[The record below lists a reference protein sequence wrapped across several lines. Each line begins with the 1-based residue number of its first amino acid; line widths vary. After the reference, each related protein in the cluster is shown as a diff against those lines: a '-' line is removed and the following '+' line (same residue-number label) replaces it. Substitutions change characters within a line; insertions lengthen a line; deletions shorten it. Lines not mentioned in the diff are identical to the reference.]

1 LNGRSKAIGIIP
13 ARYDS
18 SRLPGKP
25 LAEIC
30 GKPMIQHVA
39 ERALKSDLLSRVI
52 VATDDPRIMECVQG
66 FGGDAVITSSA
77 LTSGTDRVASVAQM
91 IETDIVVNIQGDE
104 PLIEP
109 DEIDLVVRTLAE
121 DPHADM
127 GTLVTPIR
135 KVEDLI
141 SPNTAKVVL
150 NHEGYALY
158 FSRSPIPY
166 QRDTRD
172 MEDWLKNG
180 PYFKHVGLYSYRKS
194 FLLQFAR
201 HKPEPLEVTEKLEQL
216 RALVMG
222 AKIRVAQTRY
232 NPVCVDTPED
242 LERVR
247 KLMPACR
254 TKMKGEGVA

>member
-1 LNGRSKAIGIIP
+1 MKAIGIIP

-25 LAEIC
+25 LADIG

-39 ERALKSDLLSRVI
+39 ERALKSTLLSRVI
-52 VATDDPRIMECVQG
+52 VATDNQRIMECVQG
-66 FGGDAVITSSA
+66 FGGDAVMTSSA
-77 LTSGTDRVASVAQM
+77 FTSGTDRIASVAQT

-109 DEIDLVVRTLAE
+109 DEIDLVIHTLAE
-121 DPHADM
+121 DPNADM
-127 GTLVTPIR
+127 GTLVTPIK
-135 KVEDLI
+135 KVEDLTN
-141 SPNTAKVVL
+141 PNTAKVVL
-150 NHEGYALY
+150 NQDGYALY

-166 QRDTRD
+166 QRDTQD
-172 MEDWLKNG
+172 IGDWLNEG

-201 HKPEPLEVTEKLEQL
+201 HEPEPLEMTEKLEQL

-222 AKIRVAQTRY
+222 AKIKVAQTKY
-232 NPVCVDTPED
+232 NPICVDTPED

-247 KLMPACR
+247 KLIHAYP
-254 TKMKGEGVA
+254 TEVKGDVVG